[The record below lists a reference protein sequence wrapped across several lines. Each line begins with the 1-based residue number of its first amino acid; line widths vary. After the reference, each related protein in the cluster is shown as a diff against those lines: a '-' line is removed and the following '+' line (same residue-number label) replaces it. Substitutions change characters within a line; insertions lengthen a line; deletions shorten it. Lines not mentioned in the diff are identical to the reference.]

1 MGMPDMQPESEGRL
15 INVAIVEDDPR
26 ARELL
31 VYLLRATRDL
41 CVVGDWPSVESLLK
55 RGPIEA
61 PDVLLLD
68 IGLPGMSGIEGLA
81 PLRERFPQT
90 TILMLTI
97 FEDEDNVF
105 EALCQGAHGYL
116 LKNTEPARLVDYIRE
131 ANTGGS
137 PMSPE
142 IARKVVGLFRK
153 VSPPRHAEE
162 ALSMQQVKLLA
173 LLAEGRSYQSVASEM
188 GVTINTVRTYV
199 RIVYDKLHVHSRS
212 AAVAKALRSGII

>member
-1 MGMPDMQPESEGRL
+1 MPDIQPEAEVRL
-15 INVAIVEDDPR
+15 ISVAIVEDDPR

-31 VYLLRATRDL
+31 VYLLRASPDL
-41 CVVGDWPSVESLLK
+41 CVVGDWPSVESLLT
-55 RGPIEA
+55 RGPTEA

-81 PLRERFPQT
+81 PLRERFPVT

-97 FEDEDNVF
+97 FEDEDKVF
-105 EALCQGAHGYL
+105 EALCHGAHGYL
-116 LKNTEPARLVDYIRE
+116 LKNTEPTRLIDYIRE

-153 VSPPRHAEE
+153 VSPPRRADE
-162 ALSMQQVKLLA
+162 ALSAQQVRLLA

-188 GVTINTVRTYV
+188 GITINTVRTYV

-212 AAVAKALRSGII
+212 AAVAKALRTGII